1 MKHQIADDAMAA
13 FISPIAY
20 NRPNICNQETK
31 QSITVEVKTP
41 IGGDGQDWRLNIIIV
56 KNGSIEEKDR
66 WLD

>member
-41 IGGDGQDWRLNIIIV
+41 IGGDGQD
-56 KNGSIEEKDR
+56 
-66 WLD
+66 